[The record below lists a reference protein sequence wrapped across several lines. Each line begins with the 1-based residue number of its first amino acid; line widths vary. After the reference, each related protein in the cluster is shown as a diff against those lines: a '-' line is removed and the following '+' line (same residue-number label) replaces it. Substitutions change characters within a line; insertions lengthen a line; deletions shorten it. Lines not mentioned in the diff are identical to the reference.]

1 MFSLDTIDVAIG
13 LALLFLILSLLCTSL
28 REALESL
35 MKTRA
40 SDLERGIRQL
50 LQDDG
55 ELTRRFYEHPLIYS
69 LYAGDYQQ
77 PDARKLYR
85 RGGNLPSYI
94 PSNQFARAIMDLVQQ
109 GAGAYTPY
117 DTPTPPLDVASLR
130 AAAAQFPNPQIRRA
144 MLSAIDHAHGDLEA
158 ARRNIETWFNGSMDR
173 VSGWYKRRTQVVLFG
188 IGLLVAILLNVDA
201 ITVAERLQRDKALR
215 AAVVAEAQKIAEAG
229 SGDALKGTP
238 EALANRLDRY
248 GFPIGWK
255 AFWPAAQLTTRECHG
270 LEERLAAR
278 DAAPAG
284 AARDAARRAVREGK
298 KRCGIDGMLVQATL
312 PGGWVSV
319 LSPGAIGQMLIGW
332 LITAVAMMLGAP
344 FWFDVLNRLMVIR
357 STVKP
362 TEKSGEEGSEDRPKA
377 SEGSSSATG
386 ETAPA
391 AAPVATAPT
400 AAGPTGATG
409 PSPAATAQSP
419 GGFPFVANQWAKGPE
434 EGVL

>member
-77 PDARKLYR
+77 PDPKKLYR

-94 PSNQFARAIMDLVQQ
+94 PSNQFARAMIDLVQQ

-117 DTPTPPLDVASLR
+117 DTPTPPLNVASLR

-201 ITVAERLQRDKALR
+201 ITVAERLQRDKILR
-215 AAVVAEAQKIAEAG
+215 AAVVAEAQKVAQAG
-229 SGDALKGTP
+229 SADTLKGTP
-238 EALANRLDRY
+238 EELASRLDRY

-255 AFWPAAQLTTRECHG
+255 SFWPVAQLRARECHG
-270 LEERLAAR
+270 LKELIAAR

-284 AARDAARRAVREGK
+284 AARDKARRAVRAGK
-298 KRCGIDGMLVQATL
+298 KNCGIDGMLVQATL
-312 PGGWVSV
+312 PRGWVSV
-319 LSPGAIGQMLIGW
+319 LSLGAIGQMAIGW

-362 TEKSGEEGSEDRPKA
+362 TEKSGEEGSEDRPKKA
-377 SEGSSSATG
+377 DGASSAPGVT
-386 ETAPA
+386 TTPAAPA
-391 AAPVATAPT
+391 AAPP
-400 AAGPTGATG
+400 PETGTTE
-409 PSPAATAQSP
+409 PSPAATAQTP
-419 GGFPFVANQWAKGPE
+419 GGFPFVANQWAEGQE